1 MKFPYFI
8 ALRYLF
14 ARKSH
19 NVINIV
25 SAISAVGMAVGTAA
39 LIIILSVYNGFGAL
53 VKSMLSSVEPDL
65 VIVPSEGKFFVPEG
79 PVYDWLYE
87 CPQVKNVST
96 VLQDNVFVE
105 YDGSRGTALVKGVD
119 EIYSEETPIL
129 DYVTG
134 GEFRLSKGE
143 VRYAAVGEGFASAM
157 GIYHGFVTE
166 LDMYYPDREARYSAL
181 NPLGSVNVARVW
193 PSCEFAVNSEI
204 DASLVIV
211 ARDVMQGLLG
221 VEDEVS
227 AVEIRLVDGS
237 RAGDVSAVQKKV
249 ASLAGPQFKVLDRTQ
264 QNPALYRMLRYEKVA
279 VYLIMVFI
287 VLILGFSIFGSL
299 RMLIIEKEDD
309 IATLRAMGVSGRD
322 ARRIFTLEGWFITLS
337 GMIAGLAV
345 GVAFCLLQQA
355 TGLIRMPG
363 TFVVD
368 AYPVV
373 LEASDVL
380 ISSISIAVMG
390 YFIALIPSRRINVDS
405 TSSYRD

>member
-1 MKFPYFI
+1 MNVPPYI

-14 ARKSH
+14 SRKSH

-25 SAISAVGMAVGTAA
+25 SAISAAGMAVGTAA
-39 LIIILSVYNGFGAL
+39 LIIILSVYNGFDAL

-65 VIVPSEGKFFVPEG
+65 MIVPREGKFFVPEG
-79 PVYDWLYE
+79 PVYDWLYD
-87 CPQVKNVST
+87 CPQVRNVST

-119 EIYSEETPIL
+119 DIYAQETPIL

-134 GEFRLSKGE
+134 GEFTLAKGE

-157 GIYHGFVTE
+157 GIYHGFLSE
-166 LDMYYPDREARYSAL
+166 LNMYYPDRDGRYSAL
-181 NPLGSVNVARVW
+181 NPMAAVNTVRVW
-193 PSCEFAVNSEI
+193 PSCEFAINSEV

-211 ARDVMQGLLG
+211 ARDVMQELLG

-227 AVEIRLVDGS
+227 AVEIRLAHDS
-237 RAGDVSAVQKKV
+237 SPKDVSAVQKTV
-249 ASLAGPQFKVLDRTQ
+249 AELAGPQFRVLDRSQ
-264 QNPALYRMLRYEKVA
+264 QNPALYKMLRYEKVA
-279 VYLIMVFI
+279 VYLIMAFI

-309 IATLRAMGVSGRD
+309 IATLRAIGVSARD

-337 GMIAGLAV
+337 GMIAGLV
-345 GVAFCLLQQA
+345 LGVAFCLLQQA
-355 TGLIRMPG
+355 TGFIKMPG
-363 TFVVD
+363 SYIVD

-373 LEASDVL
+373 LEAGDV
-380 ISSISIAVMG
+380 IVSAISIAVIG
-390 YFIALIPSRRINVDS
+390 YLIALVPSRKI
-405 TSSYRD
+405 

>member
-1 MKFPYFI
+1 MNFPRYI

-39 LIIILSVYNGFGAL
+39 LIIILSIYNGFDAL

-65 VIVPSEGKFFVPEG
+65 MIVPAEGKFFAPEG
-79 PVYDWLYE
+79 PAYDWLYE

-105 YDGSRGTALVKGVD
+105 YEGSRGTALVKGVD

-134 GEFRLSKGE
+134 GVFRLSKGE
-143 VRYAAVGEGFASAM
+143 VRYAAVGEGLASAM
-157 GIYHGFVTE
+157 GIYHSFVSE
-166 LDMYYPDREARYSAL
+166 INLYYPDREGRFSAL
-181 NPLGSVNVARVW
+181 NPMSGVNTVRVW
-193 PSCEFAVNSEI
+193 PSCEFAINSEV
-204 DASLVIV
+204 DANLMIV
-211 ARDVMQGLLG
+211 ARDVMQELLG

-227 AVEIRLVDGS
+227 AVEVRLVDGCGPGEAS
-237 RAGDVSAVQKKV
+237 RIRKKLS
-249 ASLAGPQFKVLDRTQ
+249 SLAGPQFKVLDRPQ
-264 QNPALYRMLRYEKVA
+264 QNPSLYKMLRYEKVA

-309 IATLRAMGVSGRD
+309 IATLRAMGVSVRD

-337 GMIAGLAV
+337 GMAAGLVV
-345 GVAFCLLQQA
+345 GILFCLLQQA
-355 TGLIRMPG
+355 TGFIRMPG
-363 TFVVD
+363 NYVVD

-373 LEASDVL
+373 LEMGDV
-380 ISSISIAVMG
+380 IVSAVSIAVIG
-390 YFIALIPSRRINVDS
+390 YLIALIPSGKIAA

>member
-1 MKFPYFI
+1 MNVPPFI

-25 SAISAVGMAVGTAA
+25 SAVSAAGMAVGTAA
-39 LIIILSVYNGFGAL
+39 LIIILSVYNGFDAL

-65 VIVPSEGKFFVPEG
+65 MIVPREGKFFVPEG
-79 PVYDWLYE
+79 PAYDWLYE
-87 CPQVKNVST
+87 CPQVRNVST

-119 EIYSEETPIL
+119 DIYAQETPIL

-134 GEFRLSKGE
+134 GEFTLAKGE

-157 GIYHGFVTE
+157 GIYHGFLSE
-166 LDMYYPDREARYSAL
+166 LNMYYPDRDGRYSAL
-181 NPLGSVNVARVW
+181 NPMAAVNTVRVW
-193 PSCEFAVNSEI
+193 PSCEFSINSEV

-211 ARDVMQGLLG
+211 ARDVMQELLG

-227 AVEIRLVDGS
+227 AVEIRLAHGS
-237 RAGDVSAVQKKV
+237 SPKDVSAVQKTV
-249 ASLAGPQFKVLDRTQ
+249 AELAGPQYRVLDRSQ
-264 QNPALYRMLRYEKVA
+264 QNPALYKMLRYEKVA
-279 VYLIMVFI
+279 VYLIMAFI

-309 IATLRAMGVSGRD
+309 IATLRAIGVSARD

-337 GMIAGLAV
+337 GMIAGLV
-345 GVAFCLLQQA
+345 LGVAFCLLQQA
-355 TGLIRMPG
+355 TGFIKMPG
-363 TFVVD
+363 SYIVD

-373 LEASDVL
+373 LEAGDV
-380 ISSISIAVMG
+380 IASAISIAVIG
-390 YFIALIPSRRINVDS
+390 YLIALVPSRKI
-405 TSSYRD
+405 

>member
-1 MKFPYFI
+1 MNVPPFI

-25 SAISAVGMAVGTAA
+25 SAVSAAGMAVGTAA
-39 LIIILSVYNGFGAL
+39 LIIILSVYNGFDAL

-65 VIVPSEGKFFVPEG
+65 MIVPREGKFFVPEG
-79 PVYDWLYE
+79 PAYDWLYE
-87 CPQVKNVST
+87 CPQVRNVST

-119 EIYSEETPIL
+119 DIYAQETPIL

-134 GEFRLSKGE
+134 GEFTLAKGE

-157 GIYHGFVTE
+157 GIYHGFLSE
-166 LDMYYPDREARYSAL
+166 LNMYYPDRDGRYSAL
-181 NPLGSVNVARVW
+181 NPMAAVNTVRVW
-193 PSCEFAVNSEI
+193 PSCEFSINSEV

-211 ARDVMQGLLG
+211 ARDVMQELLG

-227 AVEIRLVDGS
+227 AVEIRLAHGS
-237 RAGDVSAVQKKV
+237 LPKDVSAVQKAV
-249 ASLAGPQFKVLDRTQ
+249 AELAGPQFKVLDRSQ
-264 QNPALYRMLRYEKVA
+264 QNPALYKMLRYEKVA
-279 VYLIMVFI
+279 VYLIMAFI

-309 IATLRAMGVSGRD
+309 IATLRAIGVSARD

-337 GMIAGLAV
+337 GMIAGLV
-345 GVAFCLLQQA
+345 LGVAFCLLQQA
-355 TGLIRMPG
+355 TGFIKMPG
-363 TFVVD
+363 SYIVD

-373 LEASDVL
+373 LEAGDV
-380 ISSISIAVMG
+380 IVSAISIAVIG
-390 YFIALIPSRRINVDS
+390 YLIALVPSRKI
-405 TSSYRD
+405 